1 MTDDGRPKGTTSL
14 PRSAVDRHPSLLAM
28 TNEKFQMTN
37 GKSLLP
43 NFSYKDLRPT
53 TKAIMPADQ
62 PFLEMRSIT
71 KTFPGVRALD
81 GVSLDLQKGEVH
93 ALVGENGAGKSTL
106 MKILGGV
113 YPHPQYGGEV
123 FIAGSLQQFSSVRDA
138 EKAGIAVIYQE
149 LSLVREMTVG
159 ENIFLGREPR
169 KLGVIR
175 WEELYR
181 RASQLLDDLHLSIEP
196 HTLIRNLGIG
206 QQQLVEIAKA
216 LSHDARILV
225 LDEPTAALNDGE
237 VETLFVI
244 LNKLRARGVG
254 MIYISHKLN
263 EVFRISDRITVL
275 RDGKTVGTNLSS
287 AWTEPQI
294 IARMV
299 GREVGDIFPVIDHA
313 QGDTVFEVANFSV
326 DDPGVAG
333 KKLVDNVSFSVRHGE
348 VLGIAGL
355 MGAGRSDL
363 LMAIFG
369 AHAGRASGEIKLE
382 GKRIHIGNPAEAIK
396 QGIGFVTEDR
406 KRFGLVLD
414 QTILNN
420 MTLAGLRRIS
430 GRFFTSVDAEAAA
443 GERSMK
449 ELRVKA
455 NSVFTIAGTLSG
467 GNQQKVVLAKWL
479 LTNPRVLFLDE
490 PTRGIDVGAKQEIY
504 AQINKLAKSGL
515 AIVLVSSELPEVL
528 GMADRILVLHEGRI
542 TGEFSRAAAT
552 PEKVM
557 ACATGRVQQA
567 A

>member
-1 MTDDGRPKGTTSL
+1 
-14 PRSAVDRHPSLLAM
+14 
-28 TNEKFQMTN
+28 
-37 GKSLLP
+37 
-43 NFSYKDLRPT
+43 
-53 TKAIMPADQ
+53 MPATE
-62 PFLEMRSIT
+62 PFLEMKDIT
-71 KTFPGVRALD
+71 KSFPGVRALD
-81 GVSLDLQKGEVH
+81 GVSLDLRPGEIH

-113 YPHPQYGGEV
+113 YPHPQYGGE
-123 FIAGSLQQFSSVRDA
+123 ISIEGSVQQFSGVRDA
-138 EKAGIAVIYQE
+138 EKAGIAVIFQE
-149 LSLVREMTVG
+149 LSLVREMSVG

-169 KLGVIR
+169 KFGVIR

-181 RASQLLDDLHLSIEP
+181 RARALLDDLHLSIDP
-196 HTLIRNLGIG
+196 HTLIRSLGIG

-216 LSHDARILV
+216 LSHNARILV
-225 LDEPTAALNDGE
+225 LDEPTAALTDSE
-237 VETLFVI
+237 VETLFGI

-263 EVFRISDRITVL
+263 EVRRISDRITVL
-275 RDGKTVGTNLSS
+275 RDGKTVGTNT
-287 AWTEPQI
+287 AANWTEPQI

-299 GREVGDIFPVIDHA
+299 GREVGDIFPVMDHVR
-313 QGDTVFEVANFSV
+313 GDVVFAAENFSV
-326 DDPGVAG
+326 EDPLAAG
-333 KKLVDNVSFSVRHGE
+333 KKLVDNVSFSVKRGE

-369 AHAGRASGEIKLE
+369 AHAGRVSGKIKLD
-382 GKRIHIGNPAEAIK
+382 GRTIHIKNPADAIK

-420 MTLAGLRRIS
+420 MTLAGLRKIS
-430 GRFFTSVDAEAAA
+430 GRFVTSVDAESAA

-504 AQINKLAKSGL
+504 AEINKLAKSGL

-528 GMADRILVLHEGRI
+528 GMSDRVLVLHEGRL
-542 TGEFSRAAAT
+542 TGEFTRAEAT
-552 PEKVM
+552 PEEVM
-557 ACATGRVQQA
+557 ACATGHARRA